1 MARHQVPDHRGR
13 GRARLRSRQA
23 QRPPR
28 RPARRA
34 AAGYRAGA
42 DLAVRRAPAAIENRE
57 PRLVHVLVRVADA
70 ADVPGLSDA
79 AAASRLLADAAGLR
93 SDYRAVLLAVCAA
106 GAAVRD
112 RVALARPPKAIE
124 CSSIWPIRRARASRL
139 KSLLQWAAAS
149 ASTSIPQ
156 ALNPHPSRRGFPSV
170 IALSRG

>member
-1 MARHQVPDHRGR
+1 FRTATEQRSRESTDGMARHQVPDHRSR
-13 GRARLRSRQA
+13 GRARLRGRQA

-34 AAGYRAGA
+34 AA
-42 DLAVRRAPAAIENRE
+42 DLAVRRAPTAIENRE
-57 PRLVHVLVRVADA
+57 PRLVHVLVRGADA

-112 RVALARPPKAIE
+112 RVAVTL
-124 CSSIWPIRRARASRL
+124 
-139 KSLLQWAAAS
+139 
-149 ASTSIPQ
+149 
-156 ALNPHPSRRGFPSV
+156 
-170 IALSRG
+170 